1 MNRRHTALLA
11 SLLTAFALTSFPTAT
26 LAQEA
31 RVVAAQEP
39 GTLTSTG
46 TAKVQRAPD
55 FLQIVCGVMVD
66 GKTASEAQAAATSAV
81 ANATRAIK
89 ELKLAGEYLQT
100 DRVTLTPL
108 FKPDGQYN
116 TTREVIGYRAS
127 ISVIVRTND
136 LDVAPKIID
145 AALSSGCN
153 TIESLEFGIKEAL
166 AAREEAMVLATKA
179 AKRKAEVLAGALE
192 VKLGRVKHTETTSPN
207 SWGSN
212 RFSNMAQSVRSD
224 PGSSDDQDAFN
235 PGMVEVWATV
245 NITYELDPS
254 GN

>member
-1 MNRRHTALLA
+1 MNRRQTALLA
-11 SLLTAFALTSFPTAT
+11 SLLTAFTLTSFPSTIM
-26 LAQEA
+26 AQEA

-55 FLQIVCGVMVD
+55 FLQIVCGVSLD
-66 GKTASEAQAAATSAV
+66 GKTASEAQANAATTL
-81 ANATRAIK
+81 ANAVKAMK
-89 ELKLAGEYLQT
+89 ELKLGEEYLQT
-100 DRVTLTPL
+100 DRVQLTPL
-108 FKPDGQYN
+108 YKRDAQYD
-116 TTREVIGYRAS
+116 TTREVIGYRAT
-127 ISVIVRTND
+127 ISVIIRTSD
-136 LDVAPKIID
+136 LDASPRIID
-145 AALSSGCN
+145 AALSAGCN
-153 TIESLEFGIKEAL
+153 TIDSLEFGIKEAL

-212 RFSNMAQSVRSD
+212 RFSNMAQSVSRDSG
-224 PGSSDDQDAFN
+224 PSENQDAFN

-245 NITYELDPS
+245 NITYELDQS
-254 GN
+254 GH